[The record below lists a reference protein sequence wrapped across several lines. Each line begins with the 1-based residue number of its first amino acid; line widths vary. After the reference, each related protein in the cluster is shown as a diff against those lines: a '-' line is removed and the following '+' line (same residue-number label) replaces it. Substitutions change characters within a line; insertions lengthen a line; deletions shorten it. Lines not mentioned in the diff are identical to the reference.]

1 MAFKRILCAVD
12 FSEPSLAGFRRA
24 AAMAHRNEAQLF
36 LLHAM
41 EAQPVISQ
49 WYPIEGLG
57 EMSVELQEK
66 AKEAMDS
73 LLNSS
78 QKRLRGIHV
87 KSAITSG
94 RGFEEILENAR
105 VWNADLIVL
114 GVRGSAGV
122 ENILLGS
129 TAERVMIGSECSVLI
144 VKS

>member
-1 MAFKRILCAVD
+1 
-12 FSEPSLAGFRRA
+12 
-24 AAMAHRNEAQLF
+24 
-36 LLHAM
+36 
-41 EAQPVISQ
+41 
-49 WYPIEGLG
+49 
-57 EMSVELQEK
+57 
-66 AKEAMDS
+66 MDS

-78 QKRLRGIHV
+78 QKRLQGIHV